1 MQITFVGNS
10 QGNSAQKRRT
20 SLPGRE
26 WHNSTTSSCPDSVC
40 TTIQNARLVCG
51 GTKLARYLARAVKST
66 SKERERERERHGAF
80 YGIIETACVAS
91 HARSMLCRLL
101 QRTRVTYL
109 LRIKS
114 VARAFLIQTVGV
126 GECRAGES
134 CDERFPPFR
143 YREYAVFSHIPVLR
157 LQHPVARREY
167 ATGNGQCR

>member
-1 MQITFVGNS
+1 M
-10 QGNSAQKRRT
+10 RRNQAGAI
-20 SLPGRE
+20 SRSCSKEHEQRE
-26 WHNSTTSSCPDSVC
+26 
-40 TTIQNARLVCG
+40 G
-51 GTKLARYLARAVKST
+51 
-66 SKERERERERHGAF
+66 ERERDGAF

-114 VARAFLIQTVGV
+114 AARAFLIQTVGV

-167 ATGNGQCR
+167 ATGNG